1 MMNQRL
7 AKLFFG
13 LVALTAL
20 TGCTAMKPND
30 FALQKPK
37 LVIEDYFSGKTR
49 AWGIFEDRF
58 GKVRRQFVVDIDG
71 VWDGTTLTLDEH
83 FEFND
88 GEKSFR
94 QWRIRKL
101 PDGGYEGEAD
111 DVVGTATGIASGN
124 ALNWTYVL
132 DLKTGEDS
140 TLRVRFDDWMFL
152 QRGGVLLNRA
162 RMSKFGI
169 DLGAVTISFM
179 KLQGTNSD
187 QAVSLERPAREA
199 VSVAAQ

>member
-1 MMNQRL
+1 MMNQRR

-13 LVALTAL
+13 LLALAVL
-20 TGCTAMKPND
+20 TGCTGMKPSD
-30 FALQKPK
+30 FARQKPK
-37 LVIEDYFSGKTR
+37 LVLEDYFSGKTR

-58 GKVRRQFVVDIDG
+58 GKVRRQFIVDING

-94 QWRIRKL
+94 QWRIRKT
-101 PDGGYEGEAD
+101 PDGGYVGEAD

-124 ALNWTYVL
+124 ALNWSYVL
-132 DLKTGEDS
+132 DMKTGEKS

-169 DLGAVTISFM
+169 ELGAVTISFM
-179 KLQGTNSD
+179 KLDDMNKGLAATLKQP
-187 QAVSLERPAREA
+187 LPEA
-199 VSVAAQ
+199 I